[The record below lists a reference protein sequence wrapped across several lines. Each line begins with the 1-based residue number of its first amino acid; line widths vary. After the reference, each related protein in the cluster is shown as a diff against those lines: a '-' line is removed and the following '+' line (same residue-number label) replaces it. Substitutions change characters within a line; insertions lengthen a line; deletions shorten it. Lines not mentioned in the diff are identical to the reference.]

1 MKNAR
6 GRGEIGEEW
15 GKKEGEGNRREGRGH
30 PVILAFVHPDMKYNT
45 ELMTFVTAN
54 CWRYIRV
61 YCYFVI
67 VYNYC
72 IYNREC
78 AFV

>member
-1 MKNAR
+1 MKNGR

-45 ELMTFVTAN
+45 ELMTFCDCELLALYT
-54 CWRYIRV
+54 
-61 YCYFVI
+61 
-67 VYNYC
+67 C
-72 IYNREC
+72 ILLFC
-78 AFV
+78 DCL